1 MTEARTDAVAPV
13 SRPRSA
19 EVTTVIVTRGATE
32 YLEETLAGLASQT
45 RSPQR
50 ILLVDAAP
58 ADDATDA
65 EVRALVDALRPTLPV
80 PVVVVAAPGARTF
93 GHAVRT
99 ALATRAGD
107 GGDTSGA
114 PTWLWLLHDD
124 SAPEPTALAELLR
137 AVEAAPSV
145 GVAGCKQRSWAG
157 PVRVLEVGVA
167 TSRFGR
173 RMTGLEEPEVDQGQH
188 DGREDVLAV
197 GLAGSLVRRDV
208 WTELGGTDP
217 ALGPYGDGLDLCR
230 RARLAGHRVV
240 VVPRAVVRHA
250 QASLA
255 RPIAG
260 AVLNRPGWDAR
271 RSAQARREAYLHSQL
286 TGVPAALVP
295 VVALLALASSV
306 VRALGRFVTK
316 EPHLVLAELAA
327 PWAVLGR
334 PARVLSARRRAAA
347 TRRAGRRSLRPLQ
360 VTWRDVVRQERDRR
374 LTAAE
379 RRRTRVAPSELELS
393 ELSALRSRRRGTLAV
408 VVVLATALSWW
419 VVGPLVTQ
427 VLAGARLTGGTLA
440 FGDATLGDLWAAA
453 TSGWATAGFGHAA
466 PGDPLLVAL
475 LPFTLLT
482 GTVGGAT
489 AVLLLGS
496 LVLAAVSAW
505 FAAGAAT
512 RSVALRAWAALV
524 WTASPAL
531 LLGVRD
537 ARLGAV
543 VAHVLLPWVA
553 LGVARAVGAARVDVV
568 ESGLVGAQR
577 VSGAAVTGPRT
588 SPARTAEP
596 SLAAAAGAGLA
607 FALVVA
613 GAPVLLPAGLL
624 ALAVVA
630 VPARRR
636 RRLVWV
642 ALPALVLQAPV
653 ILDAVAGW
661 SGGGWRVLLADPGV
675 VVASV
680 AGPAWQQLLGWPTQ
694 PPAWVTLPSP
704 FDAVVPWLL
713 TGVVALLAVLALAT
727 GGRPGRAVRTAWL
740 VVACGVLAALPARA
754 VVVAVADGGSGAE
767 SGVAESVGAMT
778 SPWAGPG
785 TSLALLGLL
794 AAALVGASGARA
806 AMARTSFGWRQV
818 AVAVLTVL
826 AVVGPAAG
834 LGAWAWH
841 TRAQDDLR
849 LAASDVPVVPAVGQQ
864 LQQSP
869 DDVRVLELDVDAVG
883 DVRATL
889 LRYDGPQLT
898 EVSRSVA
905 VRELTGV
912 WGDARPVGPD
922 AADQEL
928 ADAAARLTTGAS
940 GDAAADLANLGIG
953 AVLVPDVEHDVSGE
967 DSRATVVDAVI
978 GRIDSTLGM
987 ERVTQTPSGVIWRVA
1002 AADLGTTAA
1011 WARLVDG
1018 DGGPDGALLASVPA
1032 ADGVV
1037 DTEIEPGDGSRL
1049 LVLAERSGAGWQ
1061 ATLDGKQLRSVETSW
1076 RQAFEV
1082 GPEGGRLTVAHV
1094 PAGRTPWL
1102 LLQGVVLLVTVLLAL
1117 PVRRRR
1123 GGAR

>member
-13 SRPRSA
+13 ARPRSA
-19 EVTTVIVTRGATE
+19 EVTTVVVTRGVTE

-45 RSPQR
+45 RAPQR
-50 ILLVDAAP
+50 VLVVDAAP
-58 ADDATDA
+58 AEDGTERD
-65 EVRALVDALRPTLPV
+65 VRSLVDALRPAFPGSL
-80 PVVVVAAPGARTF
+80 VVVAAPGARTF

-107 GGDTSGA
+107 GGDASGT
-114 PTWLWLLHDD
+114 PSWLWLLHDD

-173 RMTGLEEPEVDQGQH
+173 RMTGLDAPEVDQGQH

-197 GLAGSLVRRDV
+197 GLAGALVRRDV
-208 WTELGGTDP
+208 WAALGGTDP

-255 RPIAG
+255 RPVAG
-260 AVLNRPGWDAR
+260 AVVNRPGWDAR
-271 RSAQARREAYLHSQL
+271 RSAQARREAYVHSQL
-286 TGVPAALVP
+286 AGVPAALVP
-295 VVALLALASSV
+295 VVAALAVASSV
-306 VRALGRFVTK
+306 VRALARFVTK

-327 PWAVLGR
+327 PWAVLVR

-393 ELSALRSRRRGTLAV
+393 ELAALRARRRGTVAV
-408 VVVLATALSWW
+408 VVVLVAALSWW

-440 FGDATLGDLWAAA
+440 FGDATFGGLWSAAS
-453 TSGWATAGFGHAA
+453 TGWATAGFGQPA

-475 LPFTLLT
+475 LPLTLLT
-482 GTVGGAT
+482 GTVGGA
-489 AVLLLGS
+489 ASVVLLGAL
-496 LVLAAVSAW
+496 LLAAVSAW

-531 LLGVRD
+531 LLGLRD

-543 VAHVLLPWVA
+543 LAHVVLPWVA

-577 VSGAAVTGPRT
+577 VSATAVPGLRTAPR
-588 SPARTAEP
+588 RTAEP

-607 FALVVA
+607 LAIVVA

-630 VPARRR
+630 VPVQRR

-653 ILDAVAGW
+653 VLDAVAGW
-661 SGGGWRVLLADPGV
+661 ADGGWRALVADPGV
-675 VVASV
+675 VVPSV
-680 AGPAWQQLLGWPTQ
+680 AGPAWQQLLGWPSE
-694 PPAWVTLPSP
+694 PPSWVALPTP
-704 FDAVVPWLL
+704 FDALVPWLL

-727 GGRPGRAVRTAWL
+727 GGRPGRAVRAAWL

-754 VVVAVADGGSGAE
+754 FLVAVAGAAP
-767 SGVAESVGAMT
+767 GAESVGVVT

-785 TSLALLGLL
+785 TSLALLGLT

-826 AVVGPAAG
+826 ALVGPGLA

-841 TRAQDDLR
+841 TRAQDDLH
-849 LAASDVPVVPAVGQQ
+849 LATSDVPVVPAVGQQ

-869 DDVRVLELDVDAVG
+869 DDVRVLELDVDAAG

-889 LRYDGPQLT
+889 LRHDGRQLT
-898 EVSRSVA
+898 ELARSVTA
-905 VRELTGV
+905 RELVGPWDEPRV
-912 WGDARPVGPD
+912 VGPD

-928 ADAAARLTTGAS
+928 ADAAARLATGAS
-940 GDAAADLANLGIG
+940 GEAAADLADLGIG
-953 AVLVPDVEHDVSGE
+953 AVLVPGTGDVPAGDP
-967 DSRATVVDAVI
+967 RAGVVDAVI
-978 GRIDSTLGM
+978 GRIDSTLGL
-987 ERVTQTPSGVIWRVA
+987 ERVTETPSGVIWRVA
-1002 AADLGTTAA
+1002 AADLDTTAS
-1011 WARLVDG
+1011 WARILDG
-1018 DGGPDGALLASVPA
+1018 DGALDAPVPA
-1032 ADGVV
+1032 TDGVV
-1037 DTEIEPGDGSRL
+1037 DTEIVAGDDGRL
-1049 LVLAERSGAGWQ
+1049 LVLAERAGPGWQ
-1061 ATLDGKQLRSVETSW
+1061 ATLDGRPLRSVETSW

-1082 GPEGGRLTVAHV
+1082 GPDGGHLTVVHV
-1094 PAGRTPWL
+1094 PADRTPWL
-1102 LLQGVVLLVTVLLAL
+1102 LLQGGVLLVTVLLAL